1 MSKEYIRHIVISVS
15 GTNGAGKSGVS
26 RFIQEAFRERGV
38 EVELVESIPGDAR
51 RTGSLDTDV
60 IEDLKSTVNPVNVV
74 VMDISGR
81 RSPIS
86 EFKLLMATMDNKLA
100 LEHGSLFE
108 QGDDKTKNALRRN
121 HLRDKCRSMGIPTSL
136 AALIAPQLT
145 GKRGLWDAVE

>member
-1 MSKEYIRHIVISVS
+1 MSKDYIRHIVISVT

-38 EVELVESIPGDAR
+38 EVELIESIPGDAR
-51 RTGSLDTDV
+51 RTGSLDADV
-60 IEDLKSTVNPVNVV
+60 IEDLKSTINPVNVV

-86 EFKLLMATMDNKLA
+86 EFKLLVATMDTKLA
-100 LEHGSLFE
+100 LEHGSTFE
-108 QGDDKTKNALRRN
+108 QADERTKTALRRN

-136 AALIAPQLT
+136 AALVAPQFT
-145 GKRGLWDAVE
+145 GKRGLWEAVE